1 MFADQC
7 LNGIQDYCFFLAC
20 LMGELF
26 CSPVLVLKACK
37 RCPLPLLVEPP
48 RLGHYGEYPHTWKQ
62 LWGTT
67 SVNSPATHFAREQM
81 VAGQCLTGIQD
92 CCFFLAFL
100 MGQLL
105 CSSVLVLKA
114 CKRCS
119 LLLLVEP
126 PCLGHYR
133 EYPHAGKQLW
143 GNLHMSW
150 ISGIIA
156 FKTKKSNLERDLRKE
171 TDIKW
176 VTKGN
181 RKIPH
186 TLF

>member
-7 LNGIQDYCFFLAC
+7 LNGIQDYCLFLAC

-100 MGQLL
+100 MRQLL

-143 GNLHMSW
+143 RNLHMWGCEEICICLVLAELLHLKLKSR
-150 ISGIIA
+150 ILSAIYA
-156 FKTKKSNLERDLRKE
+156 KKL
-171 TDIKW
+171 T
-176 VTKGN
+176 
-181 RKIPH
+181 
-186 TLF
+186 